1 MEESGSSN
9 NNKNNNKSPLHIE
22 LVLDPSA
29 IITQA
34 RRDLT
39 SIVVSKKK
47 QSRSQSLSPSSI
59 LTKIHAGYFRISLSL
74 CSQALLW
81 KTLGEPTSHP
91 NALQLLLHMIP
102 TAVTIFLWSFV
113 LLTLLLLS
121 LLYLLRCFFYFK
133 MVKAEFLHHVGI
145 NYFFA
150 PWISWLLLL
159 QSAPFVAPRTIYYL
173 ILWWV
178 FVLPVIVL
186 DLKIYGQWFTKGKR
200 FLSGVANPTSLLSV
214 MGNLAGAQA
223 AAEMGWRESAVCMF
237 SLGMAHYLV
246 LFVTLY
252 QRLSGT
258 DRLPTMLR
266 PVFFLFFAAPSMASL
281 AWDSIS
287 GNFDISSKM
296 LFFLSLF
303 LFTSL
308 VSRPTL
314 FKKAMKRF
322 NVAWWAY
329 SFPVTMLALA
339 AAEYAQEVNGCI
351 ARGLTYVLSGLSVL
365 VSLALIISTAL
376 NTSMLL
382 PDSDPIL
389 NLPTY
394 R

>member
-1 MEESGSSN
+1 MEDSSHIKNAESPVQIEQGLD
-9 NNKNNNKSPLHIE
+9 SP
-22 LVLDPSA
+22 A
-29 IITQA
+29 AITQA
-34 RRDLT
+34 RRDLSST
-39 SIVVSKKK
+39 PFL
-47 QSRSQSLSPSSI
+47 SLSSI
-59 LTKIHAGYFRISLSL
+59 LAKIHAGYFRISLSL
-74 CSQALLW
+74 CGQALLW
-81 KTLGEPTSHP
+81 RTLGEPTSHS
-91 NALQLLLHMIP
+91 NALQRLLQMVH
-102 TAVTIFLWSFV
+102 ANNVTMALWVLAFLV
-113 LLTLLLLS
+113 LLILS
-121 LLYLLRCFFYFK
+121 LLYLLRCFYYFK
-133 MVKAEFLHHVGI
+133 MVKAEFLHHVGV
-145 NYFFA
+145 NYLFA

-159 QSAPFVAPRTIYYL
+159 QSAPFINPRTNCYL
-173 ILWWV
+173 VLWWV
-178 FVLPVIVL
+178 FVLPVILLEV
-186 DLKIYGQWFTKGKR
+186 KIYGQWFTKGKR
-200 FLSGVANPTSLLSV
+200 FLSSVANPTSLLSV

-223 AAEMGWRESAVCMF
+223 AAQMGWTESAVCMF

-258 DRLPTMLR
+258 DTLPALLR

-287 GNFDISSKM
+287 GTFDTFSKM

-339 AAEYAQEVNGCI
+339 ATKYAQEVKGGI
-351 ARGLTYVLSGLSVL
+351 AQGLMYGLSGLSVL

-382 PDSDPIL
+382 PDTDPAIL
-389 NLPTY
+389 SLPTTTVALQLTTTHS
-394 R
+394 

>member
-1 MEESGSSN
+1 MEEISSN
-9 NNKNNNKSPLHIE
+9 KPPSHIE
-22 LVLDPSA
+22 MVLDPST

-34 RRDLT
+34 RRDLNAV
-39 SIVVSKKK
+39 VVSGKK
-47 QSRSQSLSPSSI
+47 QSRSLSLSSI
-59 LTKIHAGYFRISLSL
+59 LTKIHAGYFRIGISL

-81 KTLGEPTSHP
+81 KTLGEPTSQP
-91 NALQLLLHMIP
+91 NSLQRLLCMVP
-102 TAVTIFLWSFV
+102 TAVTIFLWFLA
-113 LLTLLLLS
+113 LLALLLLS
-121 LLYLLRCFFYFK
+121 LLYLLRCFYYFK

-159 QSAPFVAPRTIYYL
+159 QSAPFITPSTVYYH

-186 DLKIYGQWFTKGKR
+186 DVKIYGQWFTKGKR
-200 FLSGVANPTSLLSV
+200 FLSDVANPTSLLSV

-223 AAEMGWRESAVCMF
+223 AAQMGWKECAMFMF
-237 SLGMAHYLV
+237 SLGISHYLV

-258 DRLPTMLR
+258 DHRLPTMLR
-266 PVFFLFFAAPSMASL
+266 PVFFQFFAAPSMASL
-281 AWDSIS
+281 AWDSIA

-329 SFPVTMLALA
+329 SYPLTMLALA
-339 AAEYAQEVNGCI
+339 AAEYAQEVNGSI
-351 ARGLTYVLSGLSVL
+351 ARGLAYVLSGLSVL
-365 VSLALIISTAL
+365 VSLALIVSTAL
-376 NTSMLL
+376 NSSMLL
-382 PDSDPIL
+382 PDKDPIL
-389 NLPTY
+389 SHPTN